1 MNLAG
6 PFAFAILL
14 GSIALVAVRAVRKG
28 TLGDRAVAMDMLTA
42 VVSCALLV
50 AAAYTGD
57 SDFLDMALVLGML
70 GFLATVAVGRFI
82 ERRGL

>member
-1 MNLAG
+1 MNVAG
-6 PFAFAILL
+6 PVAIALL
-14 GSIALVAVRAVRKG
+14 MISLALVAVRAVRKG

-42 VVSCALLV
+42 VLSCTLLV
-50 AAAYTGD
+50 ATAYTGN
-57 SDFLDMALVLGML
+57 SDYLDMALVLGML

>member
-1 MNLAG
+1 MNVAG
-6 PFAFAILL
+6 PVALTLLVVSVAI
-14 GSIALVAVRAVRKG
+14 VAARAVRRG
-28 TLGDRAVAMDMLTA
+28 TLGDRAVAMDMLTS

-50 AAAYTGD
+50 AAAFTDD
-57 SDFLDMALVLGML
+57 SVFLDMALVLGML

>member
-1 MNLAG
+1 MNVAG
-6 PFAFAILL
+6 PLAIAILIVSL
-14 GSIALVAVRAVRKG
+14 VLVAVRAVRNG

-42 VVSCALLV
+42 VVSCTLLV
-50 AAAYTGD
+50 AVAYTGN

>member
-6 PFAFAILL
+6 PVAVAVLTV
-14 GSIALVAVRAVRKG
+14 SIALVAVRAVRKG

-42 VVSCALLV
+42 VVSCTLLV

>member
-6 PFAFAILL
+6 PVAIIILIA
-14 GSIALVAVRAVRKG
+14 SIALVAVRAVRRG

-42 VVSCALLV
+42 VVSCTLLV

-57 SDFLDMALVLGML
+57 SDFVDMALVLGML

>member
-1 MNLAG
+1 MNIAG
-6 PFAFAILL
+6 PVALAFLVVSL
-14 GSIALVAVRAVRKG
+14 VLVAVRAVRSG

-42 VVSCALLV
+42 VVSCSLLV
-50 AAAYTGD
+50 AAAYTD
-57 SDFLDMALVLGML
+57 NSDFLDMALVLGML

>member
-1 MNLAG
+1 MNVAG
-6 PFAFAILL
+6 PIALALL
-14 GSIALVAVRAVRKG
+14 LASAALVAARAVRRG

-50 AAAYTGD
+50 AAAFTGD
-57 SDFLDMALVLGML
+57 SVFLDMALVLGML

>member
-1 MNLAG
+1 MNIAG
-6 PFAFAILL
+6 PVAIALL
-14 GSIALVAVRAVRKG
+14 MVSLVLVAVRAVKRG

-42 VVSCALLV
+42 VVSCSLLV
-50 AAAYTGD
+50 AAAYTD
-57 SDFLDMALVLGML
+57 NPDFLDMALVLGML

>member
-1 MNLAG
+1 MNIAG
-6 PFAFAILL
+6 PVA
-14 GSIALVAVRAVRKG
+14 IALLMVSLVLVAIRAVKRG

-42 VVSCALLV
+42 VVSCSLLV
-50 AAAYTGD
+50 AAAYTD
-57 SDFLDMALVLGML
+57 NPDFLDMALVLGML

>member
-1 MNLAG
+1 MNVAA
-6 PFAFAILL
+6 PVAIALL
-14 GSIALVAVRAVRKG
+14 VMSLALVAVRAVRNG

-42 VVSCALLV
+42 VVSCTLLV
-50 AAAYTGD
+50 ATAYTGN